1 MRVLIVDDDQM
12 ICNGTARRLEKC
24 GIADLDS
31 ICCAYSG
38 EEALSIFQK
47 ETVHVLFSDIRI
59 KPPSS
64 FSLIPCALS

>member
-38 EEALSIFQK
+38 EEGWS
-47 ETVHVLFSDIRI
+47 
-59 KPPSS
+59 
-64 FSLIPCALS
+64 